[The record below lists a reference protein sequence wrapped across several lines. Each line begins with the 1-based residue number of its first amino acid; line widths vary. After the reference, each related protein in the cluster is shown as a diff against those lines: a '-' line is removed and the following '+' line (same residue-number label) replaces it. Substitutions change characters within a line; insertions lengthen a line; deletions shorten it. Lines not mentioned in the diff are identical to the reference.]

1 MKFINLKL
9 WLIFSLLTGC
19 QAVSIPETP
28 STPENSSV
36 SESQLTLSNAILEQA
51 NPLGK
56 TLWRIKSVQTTY
68 SPDRKVGYL
77 DDVTGNFWE
86 NQELAIYL
94 SATKGQVI
102 DDGKTIILTDN
113 VMIRDVRNQTIITA
127 DELTWY
133 PEQNLIILT
142 ANLTGQH
149 PQFNVTSTMGKYHTD
164 TQELEL
170 IGDIVGYSQ
179 ESSVKFTSNQL
190 FWKIDEQKILVNAPV
205 EIVRY
210 NQDEVIIDKIV
221 AQKLAI
227 DLELHQAKF
236 KGNVEFISLEPAV
249 QIASNSIIWNY
260 QERTIIADEPVKL
273 IHHDE
278 KITLNAN
285 HGEINLVTE
294 VAHLSQGVQ
303 GITPRN
309 QANLYA
315 SDLIWSMNTQI
326 IEARGNVIYE
336 QVEPYVHL
344 TGDKMVGNI
353 QDNQIVVS
361 SEQDNQIVTDIIL
374 DPVATE

>member
-1 MKFINLKL
+1 M
-9 WLIFSLLTGC
+9 
-19 QAVSIPETP
+19 
-28 STPENSSV
+28 
-36 SESQLTLSNAILEQA
+36 
-51 NPLGK
+51 
-56 TLWRIKSVQTTY
+56 QTTY

-77 DDVTGNFWE
+77 DNVTGNFWE

-94 SATKGQVI
+94 TAAKGQVI
-102 DDGKTIILTDN
+102 DDGNTIILTDN
-113 VMIRDVRNQTIITA
+113 VVIRDIRNQTIITA

-170 IGDIVGYSQ
+170 IGNIVGYSQ
-179 ESSVKFTSNQL
+179 ESPVKFSSNQL
-190 FWKIDEQKILVNAPV
+190 LWKINEEKILINSPV

-210 NQDEVIIDKIV
+210 NQDDVITDKIV
-221 AQKLAI
+221 AKELAI
-227 DLELHQAKF
+227 DLALHQAKF
-236 KGNVEFISLEPAV
+236 KGNVEFISSEPAV

-278 KITLNAN
+278 QITLNAN
-285 HGEINLVTE
+285 HGKIDLVTE
-294 VAHLSQGVQ
+294 LAHLSQGVQ
-303 GITPRN
+303 GTTPRN

-315 SDLIWSMNTQI
+315 SELIWSMNTQI
-326 IEARGNVIYE
+326 VEAKGNVIYE

-344 TGDKMVGNI
+344 TGDKAVGTI

-361 SEQDNQIVTDIIL
+361 SEQNNQIVTDIIL
-374 DPVATE
+374 DPAKTE

>member
-1 MKFINLKL
+1 MKFLNLKL
-9 WLIFSLLTGC
+9 LLVFCLLTGC

-28 STPENSSV
+28 STAENPPV

-77 DDVTGNFWE
+77 DNVTGNFWE

-94 SATKGQVI
+94 TASKGQVI

-113 VMIRDVRNQTIITA
+113 VVIRDVRNQTVITT

-170 IGDIVGYSQ
+170 IGNIVGYSQ
-179 ESSVKFTSNQL
+179 ESPVKFSSNQL
-190 FWKIDEQKILVNAPV
+190 LWKINEEKILINSPV

-210 NQDEVIIDKIV
+210 NQDDVITDKIV
-221 AQKLAI
+221 AKELAI
-227 DLELHQAKF
+227 DLALHQAKF
-236 KGNVEFISLEPAV
+236 KGNVEFISSEPAV

-278 KITLNAN
+278 QITLNAN
-285 HGEINLVTE
+285 HGKIDLVTE
-294 VAHLSQGVQ
+294 IAHLSQGVQ
-303 GITPRN
+303 GTTPRN

-326 IEARGNVIYE
+326 VEARGNVIYE

-344 TGDKMVGNI
+344 TGDKAVGNI

-361 SEQDNQIVTDIIL
+361 SEPNNQIVTDIIL
-374 DPVATE
+374 DPVKTK

>member
-9 WLIFSLLTGC
+9 WLIFCLLTGC

-149 PQFNVTSTMGKYHTD
+149 PQFDVTSTMGKYHTD

-170 IGDIVGYSQ
+170 IGNIVGYSQ

-190 FWKIDEQKILVNAPV
+190 LWKIDEQKILVNAPV

-336 QVEPYVHL
+336 QVEPYIHL
-344 TGDKMVGNI
+344 MGDKMVGTI
-353 QDNQIVVS
+353 QNNQIVVS
-361 SEQDNQIVTDIIL
+361 SEPDNQIVTDIIL